1 MPRPGASLHFLCLPL
16 MSAPGRRSAL
26 EHLQQRTRTLRICE
40 NLKGSEESCE
50 LPFFGTTSV
59 MKKTPVTAHMML
71 PIVGS
76 RRLFPCCYA
85 RANLLNTSLSTL
97 LASVEARPAP
107 NKLAVSSTAG
117 SPDCASFVIL
127 LPRQFRETCRNSLLQ
142 WLLLCAKLW
151 RNRPLPDQVT
161 QLSALCRQD
170 ISDTKGSRES
180 LEKSQKQKNCIEWR
194 NRLSLSEAFRGG
206 FVVKTRT
213 QPE

>member
-1 MPRPGASLHFLCLPL
+1 MLLRKGKPAKHQFVNFASLCRGP
-16 MSAPGRRSAL
+16 PGSQQASRKLNRRLARL
-26 EHLQQRTRTLRICE
+26 
-40 NLKGSEESCE
+40 CE
-50 LPFFGTTSV
+50 LRNLTAEAV
-59 MKKTPVTAHMML
+59 QRDVQELTPAMVA
-71 PIVGS
+71 
-76 RRLFPCCYA
+76 
-85 RANLLNTSLSTL
+85 
-97 LASVEARPAP
+97 
-107 NKLAVSSTAG
+107 
-117 SPDCASFVIL
+117 
-127 LPRQFRETCRNSLLQ
+127 
-142 WLLLCAKLW
+142 LCAKLW